1 MTDKTLD
8 VTYKDD
14 VALITLD
21 RPEAL
26 NALNL
31 RLKDELGDVLTAEIA
46 SDSTKAIVIT
56 GAGRGFCAGAD
67 LKDMAPEQGLAY
79 RKRLEALQDRVIAAI
94 AAAPKAVICAVNGPC
109 VGAGVGMVA
118 ASDITIAAPEAY
130 FLAPFV
136 QSVGVAPDFGL
147 AHTLP
152 RVIGAARAKAM
163 FLLGERVG
171 AETARDWGLVHEVVP
186 GDELV
191 ARAIEL
197 AKRVSGGAAGG
208 VAGTKRLMAVA
219 EAGSLGELLA
229 AEASEQAL
237 LRLGDDHEDAISS
250 FKSRGGAPVAQ
261 KA

>member
-8 VTYKDD
+8 VTYSDD
-14 VALITLD
+14 VALITLE
-21 RPEAL
+21 RPQAL

-31 RLKDELGDVLTAEIA
+31 QLKDELGDVLVEEIA
-46 SDSTKAIVIT
+46 SETTKAIVIT

-67 LKDMAPEQGLAY
+67 LKDMAPEMGLAY
-79 RKRLEALQDRVIAAI
+79 RKRLEILQNRVIAAM
-94 AAAPKAVICAVNGPC
+94 AAAPKAVISAVNGPC
-109 VGAGVGMVA
+109 VGAGLGMVA
-118 ASDITIAAPEAY
+118 ASDITLAAPEAY

-163 FLLGERVG
+163 FLLGERVD
-171 AETARDWGLVHEVVP
+171 AETAQAWGLVHEVVP
-186 GDELV
+186 QEELV
-191 ARAIEL
+191 ARAIET

-219 EAGSLGELLA
+219 EHGSLGELLA

-237 LRLGDDHEDAISS
+237 LRLGDDHEDAIAS
-250 FKSRGGAPVAQ
+250 FKDRGAPVAQ